1 MGLTDISIKRAKPAE
16 KPYRLFDGGGLYIEI
31 QPTGGRLWRHKYHF
45 NGKEKRLAIGK
56 YPEVSLQE
64 ARRRH
69 FEAREKLAHGI
80 DPSAAKK
87 AAKAAKRAL
96 AENSFE
102 ALAREWFENWK
113 LDKVEMYT
121 RKLMMQLEK
130 DVLPYI
136 GRIPVAELKAP
147 DVLSVCRRVEARGAV
162 TAAHKINVSVSLIMR
177 YAIATGR
184 AERDPCPDLRGAL
197 KPHPSKP
204 FPSLT
209 DPAKVADLLKA
220 IDGYKG
226 SHVVRCALA
235 FAPLVFVRPNELR
248 HAKWEDIDLERR
260 EWVFVY
266 SKQKTSAP
274 VKRKLVVP
282 LSDQALAIL
291 RDLQPLTG
299 EGKYVFPGFRY
310 GEPLSV
316 PALNAALQTLGYDT
330 GSEMTLHGFRAMART
345 ILAERLHF
353 DPQWIERQL
362 SHKTRETLG
371 ESYDRTQFLEQ
382 RKEMMQAWADYLDRL
397 KSGEAK

>member
-31 QPTGGRLWRHKYHF
+31 QPSGGRLWRHKYHF

-69 FEAREKLAHGI
+69 FEAREKLARGI

-87 AAKAAKRAL
+87 AAKAAKRGL

-102 ALAREWFENWK
+102 VLAREWYENWRLEK
-113 LDKVEMYT
+113 SEVYT
-121 RKLMMQLEK
+121 EKAMKQLER

-136 GRIPVAELKAP
+136 GKIPVAELKAP
-147 DVLSVCRRVEARGAV
+147 DVLAVCRRVEARGAIS
-162 TAAHKINVSVSLIMR
+162 AAHKINISISLIMR

-184 AERDPCPDLRGAL
+184 ADRDPCPDLRGAL

-204 FPSLT
+204 FASLT
-209 DPAKVADLLKA
+209 DPAKVAGLLKA
-220 IDGYKG
+220 IDCYSGTQT
-226 SHVVRCALA
+226 VRCALA
-235 FAPLVFVRPNELR
+235 LAPLVFVRPNELR

-266 SKQKTSAP
+266 SKQKISSP

-282 LSDQALAIL
+282 LSNQAVAIL
-291 RDLQPLTG
+291 RDIQPLTG
-299 EGKYVFPGFRY
+299 DGKYVFPSLRHGQ
-310 GEPLSV
+310 PLSQ

-330 GSEMTLHGFRAMART
+330 STEMTLHGFRAMART

-362 SHKTRETLG
+362 SHKTRENLG
-371 ESYDRTQFLEQ
+371 EAYDRTQFLEQ
-382 RKEMMQAWADYLDRL
+382 RKEMMQAWADYLDKL
-397 KSGEAK
+397 KSGGIK